1 MSTSNISTQTPHRS
15 PPLARLLESTE
26 SASWLDRPATRVR
39 ALVRP
44 LADGPAGG
52 VLRGDFLGHP
62 LHPAL
67 VAVPIGAWSSA
78 AVFDLVFRRPDA
90 ARRLLE
96 IGLAAT
102 PPTLATGWS
111 DWSRCTTV
119 QRRVGLIHAVTNA
132 AGIAL
137 TAASYRRRRCAS
149 ESSASA
155 VALSLAGLGLIG
167 VGGTLGGHLAY
178 VLGARV
184 SPHADVPDAE
194 ANGPAYDPVL
204 AEPVTP
210 ADR

>member
-1 MSTSNISTQTPHRS
+1 MSTQTPNSSS
-15 PPLARLLESTE
+15 PVARLLESTE
-26 SASWLDRPATRVR
+26 SASWLDRPATVVR
-39 ALVRP
+39 GLVRP
-44 LADGPAGG
+44 IADGPAGA
-52 VLRGDFLGHP
+52 VLRGEFLGHP

-90 ARRLLE
+90 ARRLLGV
-96 IGLAAT
+96 GLAAAA
-102 PPTLATGWS
+102 PTLLTGWS
-111 DWSRCTTV
+111 DWSRCTTI

-137 TAASYRRRRCAS
+137 TAASFRRRRCVP
-149 ESSASA
+149 ESSGRA

-178 VLGARV
+178 ALGAGV
-184 SPHADVPDAE
+184 SPRAQTHDAD

-204 AEPVTP
+204 AEPVAP